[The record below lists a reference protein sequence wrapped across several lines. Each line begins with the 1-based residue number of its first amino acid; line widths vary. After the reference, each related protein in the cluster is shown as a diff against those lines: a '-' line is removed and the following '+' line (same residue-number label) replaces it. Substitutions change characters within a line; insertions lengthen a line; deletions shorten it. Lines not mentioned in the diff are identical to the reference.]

1 MTQLLVTLDTG
12 ADVGLLQRMIE
23 NMKGVL
29 EARLSDR
36 SSVKADESVDAWF
49 NKLEALRKSYD
60 PSYID
65 MNDERTQYILS
76 K

>member
-1 MTQLLVTLDTG
+1 MTQILVTLDNG
-12 ADVGLLQRMIE
+12 ADADLLQRMIQ

-29 EARLSDR
+29 NTTLSR
-36 SSVKADESVDAWF
+36 TPFVKKEEEEDGWF
-49 NKLEALRKSYD
+49 DKLESLRRGFD

-65 MNDERTQYILS
+65 MDDERTRYIMS

>member
-1 MTQLLVTLDTG
+1 MTQILVTLDNG
-12 ADVGLLQRMIE
+12 ADENLLQRMIQ

-29 EARLSDR
+29 STKLSHTPFVR
-36 SSVKADESVDAWF
+36 PDESGDEWF
-49 NKLEALRKSYD
+49 DRLESLRKNYD

-65 MNDERTQYILS
+65 MDDERTRHILS

>member
-29 EARLSDR
+29 EARLANM
-36 SSVKADESVDAWF
+36 SSVKADESADAWF
-49 NKLEALRKSYD
+49 DKLEALRNSYD

>member
-1 MTQLLVTLDTG
+1 MTQILVTLENG
-12 ADVGLLQRMIE
+12 ADANLLQRMIE

-29 EARLSDR
+29 ETKLSHSLNKSQAEDN
-36 SSVKADESVDAWF
+36 AWF
-49 NKLEALRKSYD
+49 EKLESLRKSYD

-65 MNDERTQYILS
+65 MDDERTQYILS

>member
-1 MTQLLVTLDTG
+1 MTQILVTLDNS
-12 ADVGLLQRMIE
+12 ADVGLIQRMIE

-29 EARLSDR
+29 EARLSN
-36 SSVKADESVDAWF
+36 KTATKIDESADGWF
-49 NKLEALRKSYD
+49 NKFESLRKSYD